1 MTDGTITKME
11 KYTSTERKNT
21 DKEWWENE
29 ILTPLDKTLT
39 LSSRSYEL
47 TEQALELLR
56 SDCPEDLSKID
67 VSLYE
72 LQKNGKQSYKIL
84 QEIKDK
90 LNKKYPKR
98 EYDPRMKN
106 T

>member
-1 MTDGTITKME
+1 MTKME

-84 QEIKDK
+84 EELEDK
-90 LNKKYPKR
+90 LDKKYPNR

-106 T
+106 V